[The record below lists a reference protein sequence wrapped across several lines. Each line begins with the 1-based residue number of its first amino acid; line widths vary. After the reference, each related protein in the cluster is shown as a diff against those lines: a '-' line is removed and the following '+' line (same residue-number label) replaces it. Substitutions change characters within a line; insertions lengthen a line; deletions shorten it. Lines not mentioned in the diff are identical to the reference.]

1 MSLDLNTLCAQANER
16 VQAYVNRAA
25 GQHMRAVAQ
34 GFEALRARQAA
45 AARIAPRGAGPTQGA
60 SRLRV
65 VAGTAHKP

>member
-1 MSLDLNTLCAQANER
+1 MSLDLDTLCAQANER

-45 AARIAPRGAGPTQGA
+45 AARIPPRRSSPTQDAPRF
-60 SRLRV
+60 RV